1 LCSEK
6 IERRIRRI
14 ENVAQMEVEDMLSYL
29 ERERD
34 KCIARMREAREY
46 KEDTDRDKER
56 WN

>member
-1 LCSEK
+1 
-6 IERRIRRI
+6 
-14 ENVAQMEVEDMLSYL
+14 MEVEDMLSYL